1 MLLIGVA
8 MTRKVSVIFTDLYQT
23 YQEIGKFD
31 VKISVIP
38 NGLEEYMAFAI
49 NKNLVFI
56 DSMQCM
62 NSCLDVLVKNLTDN
76 DFKYLSQKLSGE
88 FFKIS
93 KTKRTISI

>member
-8 MTRKVSVIFTDLYQT
+8 MTRKVSVIFTNLYQT

-38 NGLEEYMAFAI
+38 NGLEEYMAFTI

-56 DSMQCM
+56 DSMQFM

-76 DFKYLSQKLSGE
+76 DFKYLSQKLSRE